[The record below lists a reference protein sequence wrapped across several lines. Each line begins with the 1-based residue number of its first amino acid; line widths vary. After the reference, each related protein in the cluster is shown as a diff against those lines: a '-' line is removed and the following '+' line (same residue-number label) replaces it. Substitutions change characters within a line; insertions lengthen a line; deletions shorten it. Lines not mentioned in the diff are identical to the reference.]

1 MIMHIR
7 LFGFIVFLFLSYC
20 SYSQVN
26 KIVLSWESGREFRRD
41 KLTITLHK
49 TASTTASGSS
59 YTYHHE
65 ECPLYVEKNEVCR
78 FCEHF
83 RGRDMKETRIVKQ
96 KTKIIKKTL
105 FDSILNVIESLDV
118 NELEKNNNLY
128 YPGRFWRPPTMK
140 LELYENDVNTTFSFE
155 YASATDDHYVPNFPT
170 ALLPLN
176 TIAQDIFK
184 LAGIKSKRYCVR
196 IENIPKE

>member
-1 MIMHIR
+1 MKEKR
-7 LFGFIVFLFLSYC
+7 IV
-20 SYSQVN
+20 
-26 KIVLSWESGREFRRD
+26 K
-41 KLTITLHK
+41 
-49 TASTTASGSS
+49 
-59 YTYHHE
+59 
-65 ECPLYVEKNEVCR
+65 
-78 FCEHF
+78 
-83 RGRDMKETRIVKQ
+83 KETRI
-96 KTKIIKKTL
+96 IKKADFYNL
-105 FDSILNVIESLDV
+105 VNAIEALDI

-128 YPGRFWRPPTMK
+128 YPGRFWCPPTIK
-140 LELYENDVNTTFSFE
+140 LELYENDVNTFSFK